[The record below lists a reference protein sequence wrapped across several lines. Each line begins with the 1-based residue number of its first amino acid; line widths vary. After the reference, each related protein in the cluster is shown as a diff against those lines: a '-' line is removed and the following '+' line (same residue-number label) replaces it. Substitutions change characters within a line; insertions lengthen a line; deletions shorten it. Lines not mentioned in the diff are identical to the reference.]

1 MPRRPQAVV
10 IGDSDAAPAVLR
22 LAESVGELLAR
33 LGLTVIS
40 GGRGGVMEA
49 VSRAAST
56 AGAVTV
62 GILPSAEMSEANP
75 WCDVVIPTG
84 LGHARNAVTALAGDL
99 LIVIGGGAG
108 TLSEIALAWIHG
120 RPILTMADSGGWAAA
135 IVGHPPD
142 RRGSSIILPCSD
154 LAALEAAIRRVC
166 DERGV
171 PLSGARR

>member
-10 IGDSDAAPAVLR
+10 VGDSDAEPAVLR
-22 LAESVGELLAR
+22 LAEAVGELLAR
-33 LGLTVIS
+33 LGLTVLT

-49 VSRAAST
+49 VSRAAS
-56 AGAVTV
+56 AGGATTI
-62 GILPSAEMSEANP
+62 GILPSAEMGEANP

-120 RPILTMADSGGWAAA
+120 RPILTLADSGGWADA
-135 IVGHPPD
+135 IAGRPPD
-142 RRGSSIILPCSD
+142 QRGSSIIMPCAD

-166 DERGV
+166 DARGLR
-171 PLSGARR
+171 LSGPHR